1 MLSECGSYGGVSF
14 NSLLCILLDY
24 AEERDWIDGF
34 LNKYVDLYRH
44 FHPNETDVFSVWN
57 QKTEAR
63 IHNEGLR
70 IDFAVCDK
78 GFLPQVI
85 DVDIMKMVPKK
96 WSDHAAVVMVLKEQP
111 SLGSHPAPALSSRN
125 LKQFI
130 DDPRQKKLTSLFSR
144 GSGSQVSEPKERLCL
159 APLPVSEGEQLQ
171 FSEEGGEHSPEI
183 VLQTLPSQNN
193 DVTDSASAMAG
204 DNEFDS
210 VLREHNTIQDRQCV
224 AISQKDECVVRVPKV
239 SAIGMKSRTGKGV
252 LGNKRK
258 GEPGTSTAG
267 GKQRS
272 LVSFFKAATGD

>member
-1 MLSECGSYGGVSF
+1 
-14 NSLLCILLDY
+14 
-24 AEERDWIDGF
+24 
-34 LNKYVDLYRH
+34 
-44 FHPNETDVFSVWN
+44 
-57 QKTEAR
+57 
-63 IHNEGLR
+63 
-70 IDFAVCDK
+70 
-78 GFLPQVI
+78 VI

-96 WSDHAAVVMVLKEQP
+96 WSDHAAVMMVLKEQP

-144 GSGSQVSEPKERLCL
+144 GSGSQVSEPEERLCL
-159 APLPVSEGEQLQ
+159 APLSVLGEQLQ
-171 FSEEGGEHSPEI
+171 FSEEGCEHSLEM
-183 VLQTLPSQNN
+183 VLQPLPSQNN
-193 DVTDSASAMAG
+193 DVTESASATAG

-210 VLREHNTIQDRQCV
+210 VLREQNTIQDGQCV
-224 AISQKDECVVRVPKV
+224 VISQKDECVVRVPKV

-258 GEPGTSTAG
+258 GEPGTSRAG

>member
-1 MLSECGSYGGVSF
+1 
-14 NSLLCILLDY
+14 
-24 AEERDWIDGF
+24 
-34 LNKYVDLYRH
+34 
-44 FHPNETDVFSVWN
+44 
-57 QKTEAR
+57 
-63 IHNEGLR
+63 
-70 IDFAVCDK
+70 
-78 GFLPQVI
+78 VI

-171 FSEEGGEHSPEI
+171 FSEEGGEHSLEM
-183 VLQTLPSQNN
+183 VLQPLPSQNN
-193 DVTDSASAMAG
+193 DVTDSASAMAR

-210 VLREHNTIQDRQCV
+210 VLREQNTIQDRQCV
-224 AISQKDECVVRVPKV
+224 VISQKDECVVRVPKV
-239 SAIGMKSRTGKGV
+239 SVIGMKSRTGKAV